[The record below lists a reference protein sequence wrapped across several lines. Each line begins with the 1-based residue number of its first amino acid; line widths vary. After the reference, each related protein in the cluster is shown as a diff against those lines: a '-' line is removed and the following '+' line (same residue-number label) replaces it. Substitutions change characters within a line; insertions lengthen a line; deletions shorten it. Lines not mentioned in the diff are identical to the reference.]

1 MPALLYSLGFLTVY
15 LLAICTPWGQRAE
28 NALFGLG
35 AGGSLEAW
43 IYPLSG
49 AAYGSTPLP
58 PMELSAEPTLVVGLA
73 VIVVLTLARRCWWQG
88 CAALGV
94 VVLTAGGKEVLKG
107 SLPRPDLVGAP
118 ENLLDQG
125 FPSGHTA
132 IPAALTLAAVLVVSP
147 RVRPFVATAGVVW
160 LACIAA
166 ATATMGG
173 HRPSE
178 VLGATLLACASYHL
192 VTWLLPSAPAPG
204 APRLPRALPFTT
216 LTSALVV
223 ALVSG
228 ARTDTL
234 TRSLVSAAT
243 AFICAALVWYAAAG
257 RSAPLARLTRPALDL
272 TTRLV
277 LGGKRRTPLRDAA
290 PGPPRSR
297 SRSRGPVCPGQFPDA
312 CGEAVALGDEQVGH
326 GGDHD
331 AGVHTW
337 KEIDDGAAG

>member
-1 MPALLYSLGFLTVY
+1 MTQHDSPSLPAHRTGTSKHVPAAPDDPGPSRRTRPWMPALLYTLGFLTVY

-35 AGGSLEAW
+35 KQGSEEAW

-58 PMELSAEPTLVVGLA
+58 PLELSAKPTLVAGLTF
-73 VIVVLTLARRCWWQG
+73 IVVLTLVRRCWRQG
-88 CAALGV
+88 FAALGV
-94 VVLTAGGKEVLKG
+94 VILTTGGKEVFK
-107 SLPRPDLVGAP
+107 STMPRPDLAGAP

-147 RVRPFVATAGVVW
+147 RIRPYVASAGVLW

-166 ATATMGG
+166 ASATMGG

-178 VLGATLLACASYHL
+178 VLGATLLACVFYGLA
-192 VTWLLPSAPAPG
+192 TWLLPPVAAPG
-204 APRLPRALPFTT
+204 ATRSPRALPVIT
-216 LTSALVV
+216 LTLALAI

-228 ARTDTL
+228 ARNDTL

-243 AFICAALVWYAAAG
+243 AFTCAALVWYAAVG
-257 RSAPLARLTRPALDL
+257 RPAHTARRTRPALD
-272 TTRLV
+272 
-277 LGGKRRTPLRDAA
+277 
-290 PGPPRSR
+290 
-297 SRSRGPVCPGQFPDA
+297 
-312 CGEAVALGDEQVGH
+312 
-326 GGDHD
+326 
-331 AGVHTW
+331 
-337 KEIDDGAAG
+337 

>member
-1 MPALLYSLGFLTVY
+1 MTQHDSPPLPAHRPGASRQAPEAPDAPSLSRTTRPWMPALLYTLGFLTVY

-35 AGGSLEAW
+35 KGDPEAVW

-58 PMELSAEPTLVVGLA
+58 PLELSAKPTLMVGLA
-73 VIVVLTLARRCWWQG
+73 VIVVLTLVRRCWWQG

-94 VVLTAGGKEVLKG
+94 VILTTGGKEVLK
-107 SLPRPDLVGAP
+107 STILPRPDLVGAP

-132 IPAALTLAAVLVVSP
+132 IPAALTLAAVLVVSS
-147 RVRPFVATAGVVW
+147 RIRPYAATAGVLW

-166 ATATMGG
+166 YSATNGG

-178 VLGATLLACASYHL
+178 VLGATLLACACYGL
-192 VTWLLPSAPAPG
+192 ATWLLPPAAAPG
-204 APRLPRALPFTT
+204 ATRSPRALPVIT
-216 LTSALVV
+216 LTPALAV

-228 ARTDTL
+228 ARNDTL

-243 AFICAALVWYAAAG
+243 GFICAALVWYAAVG
-257 RSAPLARLTRPALDL
+257 RPAHTARRTRPAL
-272 TTRLV
+272 
-277 LGGKRRTPLRDAA
+277 G
-290 PGPPRSR
+290 
-297 SRSRGPVCPGQFPDA
+297 
-312 CGEAVALGDEQVGH
+312 
-326 GGDHD
+326 
-331 AGVHTW
+331 
-337 KEIDDGAAG
+337 

>member
-1 MPALLYSLGFLTVY
+1 MGRPSPAVHVVPPDVRDLTPLNGRIRAMNQHDPPTLAAHRPGASRQAPDAPSLSRTTLPWVPTLLYALGFLTVY

-35 AGGSLEAW
+35 NQGGEEAW
-43 IYPLSG
+43 LYPLSG

-58 PMELSAEPTLVVGLA
+58 PLELSAKPTLMVGLA

-94 VVLTAGGKEVLKG
+94 VILTTGGKEVLK
-107 SLPRPDLVGAP
+107 SALPRPDLVGAP

-147 RVRPFVATAGVVW
+147 RVRPYVATAGVLW

-166 ATATMGG
+166 YSATNGG

-178 VLGATLLACASYHL
+178 VLGATLLACAWYGL
-192 VTWLLPSAPAPG
+192 ATWLLPPAAAPDADATG
-204 APRLPRALPFTT
+204 SPRALPVIT
-216 LTSALVV
+216 LTLALAV

-228 ARTDTL
+228 ARNDTL
-234 TRSLVSAAT
+234 TRSLVSAA
-243 AFICAALVWYAAAG
+243 AGFICAALVWCAAVG
-257 RSAPLARLTRPALDL
+257 RPAH
-272 TTRLV
+272 TA
-277 LGGKRRTPLRDAA
+277 RRT
-290 PGPPRSR
+290 
-297 SRSRGPVCPGQFPDA
+297 
-312 CGEAVALGDEQVGH
+312 ALG
-326 GGDHD
+326 
-331 AGVHTW
+331 
-337 KEIDDGAAG
+337 

>member
-1 MPALLYSLGFLTVY
+1 MPALLYTLGFLTVY

-35 AGGSLEAW
+35 KQGGEEAW
-43 IYPLSG
+43 FYPLSG

-58 PMELSAEPTLVVGLA
+58 PLELSAKPTLMVGLA
-73 VIVVLTLARRCWWQG
+73 VIVVLTLVRRCWWPG

-94 VVLTAGGKEVLKG
+94 VILTTGGKEVLK
-107 SLPRPDLVGAP
+107 STLPRPDLVGAP

-147 RVRPFVATAGVVW
+147 RIRPYVATAGVLW

-166 ATATMGG
+166 YSATNGG

-178 VLGATLLACASYHL
+178 VLGATLLACACYGL
-192 VTWLLPSAPAPG
+192 ATWLLPPSAAPG
-204 APRLPRALPFTT
+204 ATRSPRALPVIT
-216 LTSALVV
+216 LTLALAV

-228 ARTDTL
+228 ARNDTL

-243 AFICAALVWYAAAG
+243 GFICAALVWYAAVG
-257 RSAPLARLTRPALDL
+257 RPAHTARRTRPAL
-272 TTRLV
+272 
-277 LGGKRRTPLRDAA
+277 G
-290 PGPPRSR
+290 
-297 SRSRGPVCPGQFPDA
+297 
-312 CGEAVALGDEQVGH
+312 
-326 GGDHD
+326 
-331 AGVHTW
+331 
-337 KEIDDGAAG
+337 